1 MKTLFLLACLL
12 PFGLFAQSNA
22 QNKVCKIISFRV
34 EARNPGIED
43 RVLIDPIA
51 SELTRIF
58 KFTETAMAPGQ
69 SILWRN
75 ENGFN
80 KFKKLTK
87 KELEQLTSNLEVVLL
102 KVELEH
108 RYNAVL
114 GGLIKKSKRHVLRLK
129 IAMFTNTGE
138 RVWYHKKK
146 DSCCIDFGVDEN
158 DIQNDQMETGELFD
172 LYTSLLKKGLSK
184 L

>member
-1 MKTLFLLACLL
+1 MKTLVLLACLL
-12 PFGLFAQSNA
+12 PISLLAQTDA

-87 KELEQLTSNLEVVLL
+87 KELEQLTSNPEVVLL
-102 KVELEH
+102 KVEVEH

-129 IAMFTNTGE
+129 IAMFTNKGE

-146 DSCCIDFGVDEN
+146 ASCCIDFGVDEN
-158 DIQNDQMETGELFD
+158 TIPNDQMEASEFLD
-172 LYTSLLKKGLSK
+172 LYTTLLKKALAK